1 MGKRLTL
8 EQIERELAQHLGGGG
23 VGGGGTF
30 SLGAFPLL
38 NMGVS
43 LASSSASGVYDN
55 LIRHYGI
62 GVAQSIY
69 DSLPSALTRSTN
81 LRTGIINAI
90 EAAGSAQGGVFAALQ
105 QGGFY
110 GGASSAK
117 GRASSKGSGG
127 ISISLGGGGYAG
139 TSDMTSSAELSAY
152 SQVLNDLA
160 SWNLESLSGQAWQM
174 ISDPGFH
181 MNAGEVLN
189 AIRNTDAYKAAFPGM
204 ALIHQMGLN
213 MTETQYLARK
223 QDIQDQFAQN
233 GINQKMLT
241 GDELGTLIANGI
253 YGSNLTNRI
262 QKGYEAVKNADPYVK
277 QMLQKWYGLQPGHLL
292 AYMLSPKHGMNQIIK
307 DTQAAMIGTEA
318 HLTGFQGLDKNT
330 AQELS
335 KQMTNSNYSMDYFRT
350 GFKQAAGEQPLER
363 AQVGQRGEATVS
375 QSQILANTFS
385 GLNQPKGTS
394 VAGNAAALQLAA
406 QARTAGLSGG
416 GGYAQGQRGGE
427 GIGYATSEGT
437 APAH

>member
-1 MGKRLTL
+1 MSGGNDFSG
-8 EQIERELAQHLGGGG
+8 IFDGLGGG
-23 VGGGGTF
+23 VGGTF

-38 NMGVS
+38 NQGVS
-43 LASSSASGVYDN
+43 LADSSASGVYDN
-55 LIRHYGI
+55 LIRHYGL

-69 DSLPSALTRSTN
+69 DALPTSLTRSSN
-81 LRTGIINAI
+81 IRAGIINAI
-90 EAAGSAQGGVFAALQ
+90 EAAGTSQGGVYAALQ

-117 GRASSKGSGG
+117 GRASKGGSGGGG

-189 AIRNTDAYKAAFPGM
+189 AIRKTPEYQTAFPGM
-204 ALIHQMGLN
+204 AEIHQMGLN

-233 GINQKMLT
+233 GINSKILT
-241 GDELGTLIANGI
+241 PDELGKLVANGV
-253 YGSNLTNRI
+253 YGSNLINRI

-277 QMLQKWYGLQPGHLL
+277 KMLQQWYGLQPGHLL
-292 AYMLSPKHGMNQIIK
+292 SYMLSPKHGMNQIVK

-318 HLTGFQGLDKNT
+318 HLAGFQGLDKNT

-335 KQMTNSNYSMDYFRT
+335 KQMTNTGYNMDYFRT

-363 AQVGQRGEATVS
+363 AQIGERGQATVS

-416 GGYAQGQRGGE
+416 GGFVQGQRGGE
-427 GIGYATSEGT
+427 GIGYASSEGT
-437 APAH
+437 SPAH